1 MRKSLIAMALAGP
14 LALLLVPA
22 AGLGQPLPNPPPP
35 KTLQI
40 VGYGEVRATPNLA
53 TIKLEIVTDAKD
65 SRDCA
70 ERNAAIAEKVVKAL
84 KAKLAGN
91 GQVWTEDYTVTP
103 QYQEY
108 PPNYRKPRPETPPII
123 GYEARNIVGIRT
135 PEVDSLGPLIDAA
148 ISAGATRFN
157 SLDFALVN
165 DRKARSEAV
174 NDAALDAQAQV
185 QALSVLGIKLK
196 RALTVFVNV
205 PQAPIYPYRPEPEG
219 AMAAGAALATAAN
232 PATPIEA
239 NQAVITATVTITYEI
254 E

>member
-1 MRKSLIAMALAGP
+1 MPHTRKIRIMMT
-14 LALLLVPA
+14 LALMLVPA
-22 AGLGQPLPNPPPP
+22 GAFGQPLPNPPPP
-35 KTLQI
+35 RTLQI

-53 TIKLEIVTDAKD
+53 TIKMEIVTDAKD
-65 SRDCA
+65 ARECA
-70 ERNAAIAEKVVKAL
+70 ERNAAIAEQVVKAL
-84 KAKLAGN
+84 KAKLAGK
-91 GQVWTEDYTVTP
+91 GQVWTEDYTVSP
-103 QYQEY
+103 RYQQYPLNY
-108 PPNYRKPRPETPPII
+108 PRPRPETPPII
-123 GYEARNIVGIRT
+123 GYEASNIVGIRT

-165 DRKARSEAV
+165 DRKARSDAV

-196 RALTVFVNV
+196 RALTVYVNL
-205 PQAPIYPYRPEPEG
+205 PQAPIYPYRPLGEG
-219 AMAAGAALATAAN
+219 ATAAGAALRAPAN